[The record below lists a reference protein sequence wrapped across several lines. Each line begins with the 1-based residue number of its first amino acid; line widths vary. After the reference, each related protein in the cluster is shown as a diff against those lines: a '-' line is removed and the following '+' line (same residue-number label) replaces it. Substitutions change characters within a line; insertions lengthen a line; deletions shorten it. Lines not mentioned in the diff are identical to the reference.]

1 MNISMSDIRA
11 QLVVLQALAEGG
23 TTDPAELHVMKLGL
37 IAQMDQVADNITRE
51 LAE

>member
-1 MNISMSDIRA
+1 MSISMSDIRA

-23 TTDPAELHVMKLGL
+23 TTDLAELHAMKLEL

-51 LAE
+51 LAV